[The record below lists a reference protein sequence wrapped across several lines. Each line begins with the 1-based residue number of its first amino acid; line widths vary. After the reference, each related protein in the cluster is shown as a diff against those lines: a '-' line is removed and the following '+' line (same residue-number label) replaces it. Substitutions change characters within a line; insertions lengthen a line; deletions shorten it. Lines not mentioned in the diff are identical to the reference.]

1 MQDFLYLQKKNA
13 EFVYNEVLNQ
23 RKENMQNNVDNTIS
37 YIDHLRREITKQGF
51 SEDETKKKVE
61 SIIRSAIYSEKFS
74 DGGYMWINQVLNY
87 NGGKN
92 YAKRL
97 IHSNLKDTEGELL
110 STETQDI
117 KGNYMYLEELQIIRK
132 YGSGFYKY
140 YFKELGNNNISEKIT
155 YGKLYKDYDW
165 IVCIGANINSI
176 KQYENNERNV
186 LLDHTYYAYK

>member
-1 MQDFLYLQKKNA
+1 MVKRRKNEGTERQIKQLNKKYILLVIVVLIGVNIAVYAGFFVLTEKNA

-117 KGNYMYLEELQIIRK
+117 K
-132 YGSGFYKY
+132 
-140 YFKELGNNNISEKIT
+140 KIC
-155 YGKLYKDYDW
+155 K
-165 IVCIGANINSI
+165 
-176 KQYENNERNV
+176 
-186 LLDHTYYAYK
+186 